1 MTEIVDARGVAL
13 VTGGSR
19 GIGAAAAVALA
30 GDGWDVGISYRTR
43 ADEAAAVVAACDA
56 IGRRAVAVQADV
68 AEVED
73 IERMFDEVTDELGQI
88 GAVIN
93 NAGIVSPSGKVADYD
108 VERLERVFRINT
120 IGAFLV
126 AGAAVRRMSTAR
138 GGSGGVIVNVSS
150 RGAVLGSANEYVD
163 YASSKAA
170 VDTLTVGLANE
181 VAQEGIRVLG
191 IRPGLIETDIHEEG
205 RLERIGTT
213 PPLGRPGKVE
223 EVAALIAFLTSDRAS
238 YMTGSSV
245 DVAGGR

>member
-1 MTEIVDARGVAL
+1 MGEMRVAL

-30 GDGWDVGISYRTR
+30 RDGWDVGISYRTQ
-43 ADEAAAVVAACDA
+43 ADEAAAVVASCETV
-56 IGRRAVAVQADV
+56 GRRAFAVRADV
-68 AEVED
+68 AEAAD
-73 IERMFDEVTDELGQI
+73 IERMFGEVTDALGPI

-93 NAGIVSPSGKVADYD
+93 NAGIVSPAGKVADYD

-138 GGSGGVIVNVSS
+138 GGQGGVIVNVSS

-181 VAQEGIRVLG
+181 VAKEGIRVLG

-213 PPLGRPGKVE
+213 PPLGRPGTVE
-223 EVAALIAFLTSDRAS
+223 EVADLIAFLVSDRAS
-238 YMTGSSV
+238 YMTGSSI
-245 DVAGGR
+245 DVSGGR

>member
-1 MTEIVDARGVAL
+1 L

-30 GDGWDVGISYRTR
+30 SDGWDVGISYRSR
-43 ADEAAAVVAACDA
+43 ADEAERVVAACEKV
-56 IGRRAVAVQADV
+56 GRRAYAVQADV
-68 AEVED
+68 AEPAQ
-73 IERMFDEVTDELGQI
+73 IERLFDAVTGELGAI
-88 GAVIN
+88 GAVVN
-93 NAGIVSPSGKVADYD
+93 NAGIVSPSGRVADYD

-138 GGSGGVIVNVSS
+138 GGAGGVIVNVSS
-150 RGAVLGSANEYVD
+150 RGAVLGSAGEYVD

-170 VDTLTVGLANE
+170 VDTMTIGLANE
-181 VAQEGIRVLG
+181 VAREGIRVLG

-205 RLERIGTT
+205 RLERIGGT

-223 EVAALIAFLTSDRAS
+223 EVAELIAFLASDRAS
-238 YMTGSSV
+238 YMTGSMV

>member
-1 MTEIVDARGVAL
+1 MSEHGVVL

-30 GDGWDVGISYRTR
+30 KDGWDVGISYRKQ
-43 ADEAAAVVAACDA
+43 ADEAATVVAACEA
-56 IGRRAVAVQADV
+56 IGRQAVAVQADIGG
-68 AEVED
+68 ADD
-73 IERMFDEVTDELGQI
+73 IERMFDEVTDQLGTI

-93 NAGIVSPSGKVADYD
+93 NAGIVSPSGKVADYT
-108 VERLERVFRINT
+108 VERLERVFRINA

-181 VAQEGIRVLG
+181 VAKEGIRVLG
-191 IRPGLIETDIHEEG
+191 VRPGLIETDIHEEG

-213 PPLGRPGKVE
+213 PPLGRPGKAE
-223 EVAALIAFLTSDRAS
+223 EVADLIAFLASDRSS

>member
-1 MTEIVDARGVAL
+1 
-13 VTGGSR
+13 
-19 GIGAAAAVALA
+19 
-30 GDGWDVGISYRTR
+30 VGISYRTQ
-43 ADEAAAVVAACDA
+43 ADEAAAVVEACEA
-56 IGRRAVAVQADV
+56 VGRRAVAVQADV
-68 AEVED
+68 AEGAD
-73 IERMFDEVTDELGQI
+73 IERMFGEVTEALGPI

-120 IGAFLV
+120 IGTFLV

-138 GGSGGVIVNVSS
+138 GGQGGVIVNVSS

-170 VDTLTVGLANE
+170 VDTLTIGLANE
-181 VAQEGIRVLG
+181 VAKEGIRVLG
-191 IRPGLIETDIHEEG
+191 IRPGLIETGIHEEG

-223 EVAALIAFLTSDRAS
+223 EVADLIAFLASDRAS
-238 YMTGSSV
+238 YMTGSSI